1 MVPVLRARLAPLM
14 FAILNISKGLKM
26 SSPSVVVVS
35 PKKQS
40 KTPPPP
46 AAPEGLDAVTPFL
59 RAVVSGSV
67 CASWCAGILS
77 GIGWKLLRPIVVAL
91 VTAGGFVFGIVL
103 WGCAVVGL
111 LAFVGWITR
120 KD

>member
-1 MVPVLRARLAPLM
+1 
-14 FAILNISKGLKM
+14 M

-67 CASWCAGILS
+67 CASWCAGVLL
-77 GIGWKLLRPIVVAL
+77 GLTCKLLRPIVVAL
-91 VTAGGFVFGIVL
+91 VTAGGFVFGVCL
-103 WGCAVVGL
+103 WGCAACGV
-111 LAFVGWITR
+111 LAIVGWITR

>member
-1 MVPVLRARLAPLM
+1 
-14 FAILNISKGLKM
+14 M
-26 SSPSVVVVS
+26 SSSQVFVVP
-35 PKKQS
+35 PKKQP

-46 AAPEGLDAVTPFL
+46 IAPEGLDAVTPFL
-59 RAVVSGSV
+59 RATVAGSV
-67 CASWCAGILS
+67 AASWCAGVLS
-77 GIGWKLLRPIVVAL
+77 GIGWKLLRPIVFAI

-111 LAFVGWITR
+111 LALVGWITR

>member
-1 MVPVLRARLAPLM
+1 
-14 FAILNISKGLKM
+14 M
-26 SSPSVVVVS
+26 SSSQVVVVS
-35 PKKQS
+35 PKKQP

-46 AAPEGLDAVTPFL
+46 AAPEGIDAVTPFL

-67 CASWCAGILS
+67 CASWCAGVLS
-77 GIGWKLLRPIVVAL
+77 GLAWKVLRPIVVAI

-103 WGCAVVGL
+103 WAAAVVGL
-111 LAFVGWITR
+111 LALVGWVTR